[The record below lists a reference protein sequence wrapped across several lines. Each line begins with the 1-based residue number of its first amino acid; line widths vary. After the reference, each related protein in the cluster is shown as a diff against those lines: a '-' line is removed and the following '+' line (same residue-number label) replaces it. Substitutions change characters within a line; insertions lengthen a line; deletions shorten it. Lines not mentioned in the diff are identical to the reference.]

1 MATSKKTLND
11 SLRNSYLQS
20 VKDFLVGS
28 GEEVLLTKSNEIA
41 VPCVDADG
49 NEKFV
54 VLTFKVPSG
63 SRDGDAYDGYSEAE
77 SYKLHLEE
85 MAEKAKVAAEKKA
98 KKVAA
103 DKAKREK
110 KEEWSSF
117 FLYKKLV

>member
-11 SLRNSYLQS
+11 TLRNSYLQS

-110 KEEWSSF
+110 KEE
-117 FLYKKLV
+117 

>member
-1 MATSKKTLND
+1 MATSKKSLND
-11 SLRNSYLQS
+11 TLRNSYLQS

-77 SYKLHLEE
+77 SYNLPLEE
-85 MAEKAKVAAEKKA
+85 MAEKAKLAAEKKA

-110 KEEWSSF
+110 KEE
-117 FLYKKLV
+117 